1 MTTDKNGRSV
11 MFALMQTVKGVSNSK
26 GGSNREVYSKNI
38 IKYEEQYLIKITSK
52 EETFNNA
59 LHC

>member
-1 MTTDKNGRSV
+1 
-11 MFALMQTVKGVSNSK
+11 MFALMQMVKGVSNSK
-26 GGSNREVYSKNI
+26 GRSKREVYSKNI

-52 EETFNNA
+52 EEKFNNA